1 MIDLKIVFLLIGGA
15 TFLAAP
21 LLAYYWGTRDE
32 E

>member
-1 MIDLKIVFLLIGGA
+1 MFDFKIVFLLIGAA
-15 TFLAAP
+15 TFIATP